1 MTEKSLHL
9 ILSIPQGIITAT
21 SLGIPGFA
29 RHRSPGSGKYFHGR
43 SIFFD
48 LVIDDTTPSFQYL
61 DEGGWRD
68 GMRDTV
74 DALQGCRE
82 GKRTKTALS
91 SNGFSCTPVD
101 ALSDCY
107 LIKTGGQILAMKD
120 RERLAQFESHGCH
133 EGMTPDAV
141 AEAVGIVPPERR
153 THLYMIISPVEFIV
167 LSSLTAVEYAW
178 YATHRPG
185 KIFRQVA
192 FTELLVDQTHLAAES
207 RYMDA
212 RNLLV
217 QDPRKKTKTILT
229 EDCINRV
236 PFSSWA
242 GYHDSRRGGIYVG
255 DRTHVS
261 LWRFPSER
269 DPGWERAKG

>member
-1 MTEKSLHL
+1 MTEQSLHL
-9 ILSIPQGIITAT
+9 ILSIPQGIVTAT
-21 SLGIPGFA
+21 SLGVAGFA

-48 LVIDDTTPSFQYL
+48 LAIDESTPAFQYL
-61 DEGGWRD
+61 EEGGWRD
-68 GMRDTV
+68 STRDTI
-74 DALQGCRE
+74 DALEGCMK

-91 SNGFSCTPVD
+91 SNGFSCTPID
-101 ALSDCY
+101 SFTTCY
-107 LIKTGGQILAMKD
+107 LVKTGGQILTMQD
-120 RERLAQFESHGCH
+120 CEHLAQFKSHGCH

-141 AEAVGIVPPERR
+141 TEAVGQSTPERKTR
-153 THLYMIISPVEFIV
+153 LYMIISPVEFIV
-167 LSSLTAVEYAW
+167 LSSLTPIEYAW

-185 KIFRQVA
+185 KIFRQVS

-207 RYMDA
+207 RYIDA
-212 RNLLV
+212 RNLLL
-217 QDPRKKTKTILT
+217 QDPNKKTKTIIT

-242 GYHDSRRGGIYVG
+242 GYHDSAHGGIYIG

-261 LWRFPSER
+261 VWRFPSEKNLN
-269 DPGWERAKG
+269 WERAKG